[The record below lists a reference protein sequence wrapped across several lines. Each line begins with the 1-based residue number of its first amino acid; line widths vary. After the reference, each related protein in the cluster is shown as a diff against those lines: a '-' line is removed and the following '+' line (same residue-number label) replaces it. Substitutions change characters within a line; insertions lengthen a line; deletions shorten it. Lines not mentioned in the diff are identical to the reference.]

1 MIEAKGVVRTWGL
14 RLWRGGRFG
23 VLLVAYAAWMSW
35 AGRGLERP
43 ARVRRLARLQREG
56 SRRLCRAAGY
66 RIEVVGDVVVPEDA
80 RVLVIANHIGVL
92 DPFIVASVFPV
103 AWVAKSEIAT
113 WPVFGWVARC
123 VGILFAHREQRMRTG
138 ELVDGIRE
146 RMDDGVPV
154 AVFPEGTTSNGH
166 ALLPFKTGGFA
177 ALTDG
182 VAESAPAGLVVP
194 AYFHAIEVDGRPA
207 TVESREWATWS
218 SPEGMWAN
226 LHRMLPHRVSFR
238 MRIGAPV
245 PAAGHTRKSL
255 ADASQAAMQ
264 ALFEAERVELAPH
277 PAKRIV

>member
-1 MIEAKGVVRTWGL
+1 MMEEKGGVRAWAL

-43 ARVRRLARLQREG
+43 ERVRRLARLQMEG
-56 SRRLCRAAGY
+56 ARRLCRAAGF
-66 RIEVVGDVVVPEDA
+66 RVEVEGSSAVPTGA

-103 AWVAKSEIAT
+103 AWVAKSEIAS

-182 VAESAPAGLVVP
+182 GVETAPPGLVIP
-194 AYFHAIEVDGRPA
+194 AYYHAIELDGRPVSVDA
-207 TVESREWATWS
+207 REWATWS

-226 LHRMLPHRVSFR
+226 LHRMLPHRVTFR
-238 MRIGAPV
+238 MRIGAPI

-264 ALFEAERVELAPH
+264 ELFEAERAAL
-277 PAKRIV
+277 RTR

>member
-1 MIEAKGVVRTWGL
+1 MIQAKGVVRAWGL
-14 RLWRGGRFG
+14 RLWRGVRFG
-23 VLLVAYAAWMSW
+23 ILLVGYAAWMSW

-43 ARVRRLARLQREG
+43 ERVRRLARLQREG
-56 SRRLCRAAGY
+56 SRRLCRAAGF
-66 RIEVVGDVVVPEDA
+66 RVEVVGSSAVPENA

-103 AWVAKSEIAT
+103 AWVAKSEIAS
-113 WPVFGWVARC
+113 WPVFGWVARS

-154 AVFPEGTTSNGH
+154 AIFPEGTTSNGR

-182 VAESAPAGLVVP
+182 EAESGRPIPPGLVIP
-194 AYFHAIEVDGRPA
+194 AYYHAIKVDGRPVSVDA
-207 TVESREWATWS
+207 REWATWS

-226 LHRMLPHRVSFR
+226 LHRMLPHRVTFR
-238 MRIGAPV
+238 MRIGAPI

-264 ALFEAERVELAPH
+264 ELFEAERAALAFP
-277 PAKRIV
+277 